1 MKKTII
7 LASAVAALVLTSCGF
22 GKSATTNNTT
32 STTATTTTAT
42 ATTADGVQMGKNAGM
57 ALENLAAQYKA
68 DGKLDMTNIMNI
80 AQMLN
85 LVGAAQ
91 QVYNNKSNKEYR
103 QSFIKGMI
111 ANSIN
116 IDEVNAGTITD
127 SLSDMMEETKVNEL
141 QSAMQ
146 KGQATATE
154 VQNVANS
161 VTNIISMFKK

>member
-7 LASAVAALVLTSCGF
+7 FASAIAALMLTSCGF
-22 GKSATTNNTT
+22 GKSATTNT
-32 STTATTTTAT
+32 TTATTTTQAT
-42 ATTADGVQMGKNAGM
+42 SADATMMGKNAGM
-57 ALENLAAQYKA
+57 AIDNLAYQYKA
-68 DGKLDMTNIMNI
+68 DGKLDMTNMMNI

-91 QVYNNKSNKEYR
+91 QVYENKSNKEYR
-103 QSFIKGMI
+103 QGFIKGMI
-111 ANSIN
+111 ANSVN
-116 IDEVNAGTITD
+116 IDDMNAGTITD
-127 SLSDMMEETKVNEL
+127 NLTNMMEETKVDEL
-141 QSAMQ
+141 QAAMQ

>member
-32 STTATTTTAT
+32 STTATTTAT

>member
-7 LASAVAALVLTSCGF
+7 LASAVAALMLTSCGF
-22 GKSATTNNTT
+22 GKSATTNTT
-32 STTATTTTAT
+32 ESTTTTTTQAT
-42 ATTADGVQMGKNAGM
+42 ASDAAMMGKNAGS
-57 ALENLAAQYKA
+57 ALDYLAAQYKSS
-68 DGKLDMTNIMNI
+68 GKIDMTNMMNV

-91 QVYNNKSNKEYR
+91 QVYNNKSSQEYR
-103 QSFIKGMI
+103 QGFIKGMI

-116 IDEVNAGTITD
+116 IDELNAGTITD
-127 SLSDMMEETKVNEL
+127 SLNEMMEETQVDKL

-161 VTNIISMFKK
+161 VTNIISLFKK

>member
-32 STTATTTTAT
+32 STTTTTTTTAT
-42 ATTADGVQMGKNAGM
+42 AADGVQMGKNAGM

-116 IDEVNAGTITD
+116 IDEMNAGTITD
-127 SLSDMMEETKVNEL
+127 SLTDMMEETKVNEL

>member
-32 STTATTTTAT
+32 STTTTTTTT
-42 ATTADGVQMGKNAGM
+42 ATTADGVQMGKNAGL

-91 QVYNNKSNKEYR
+91 QVYENKSNKEYR

-116 IDEVNAGTITD
+116 IDEMNAGTITD

>member
-1 MKKTII
+1 MNKTII
-7 LASAVAALVLTSCGF
+7 LASAAAALMLASCGF
-22 GKSATTNNTT
+22 MKNSTTNTQST
-32 STTATTTTAT
+32 TTATTTVAPTAND
-42 ATTADGVQMGKNAGM
+42 AAMMGKNAGM
-57 ALENLAAQYKA
+57 ALDNLAAQYKA

-80 AQMLN
+80 ANMLN

-91 QVYNNKSNKEYR
+91 QIYTNKSSSEYR
-103 QSFIKGMI
+103 TGFIKGLI

-116 IDEVNAGTITD
+116 IDEINA
-127 SLSDMMEETKVNEL
+127 ETVTEGLTELVENTQVDKL

-154 VQNVANS
+154 VQNVATS